1 MFKLFKK
8 DNFAKIFF
16 HDIKNKL
23 LTIKF
28 NLYIILNKKLP
39 EEKKEDLLEKVA
51 ITTDQAIDMIQ
62 DFLDFEK
69 YKASKFLKHETFD
82 LAQLVGEIVE
92 ELELDAQ
99 RANVKI
105 LYVKPKEKLMIKA
118 NREWIKKALLN
129 IIHNSIKYN
138 KENGRVFISFHV
150 EKKGYMLIIK
160 DTGVG
165 IPQEQKEK
173 IFKKYFSSDNK
184 TGTGLGLNMAKVVIE
199 SHGGTIVFESEEN
212 KGSVFYIFLPKISKK
227 IKIKYLSL
235 AFAVFT
241 MTGFFLFDYFYC
253 LIPQQVKYAYSGDL
267 QIIKLENGV
276 IAKAKIEDKFK
287 LKAYKNIWGT
297 RTRTAFYLQKS
308 DMTIDTNH
316 QPVKVYT
323 PKTSFSNIG
332 TQFETISKTK
342 ETAVSVYKGAIKNNK
357 FKVAK
362 NEGLIVA
369 KTAKKEP
376 LPLKIEIVKTIQK
389 PFEIIVMWQSQYKN
403 FKLTASMDKDF
414 KNPPIY
420 EYTTKTKKFIF
431 KNIND
436 GIWYLSIQA
445 EKDNL
450 YSLPKIVKFLSL
462 INYHKALKAYKNSDY
477 DNAIKY
483 LEISI
488 STINKADFRPYY
500 LLGKI
505 LSTSN
510 LKKAL
515 KMAKTAFEITPN
527 EQTAALYAKL
537 LYNSQNYL
545 LVTKLFSKG
554 FKNPNIYR
562 YVALSYYKLNDY
574 KKAKQYIYKTLEE
587 NPNDNELKT
596 ILQKMQNNPL
606 IKQFL

>member
-1 MFKLFKK
+1 MFNLFKK
-8 DNFAKIFF
+8 ENFAKIFY

-39 EEKKEDLLEKVA
+39 EEKKEELLQKVA
-51 ITTDQAIDMIQ
+51 VTTDQAIDMIQ

-69 YKASKFLKHETFD
+69 YKSSKFLKHETFD
-82 LAQLVGEIVE
+82 LGQLVEEIVE
-92 ELELDAQ
+92 ELEIDAQ

-105 LYVKPKEKLMIKA
+105 LYVKPQEKLLIKA
-118 NREWIKKALLN
+118 NREWLKKALLN

-138 KENGRVFISFHV
+138 KENGRVFISFHI

-212 KGSVFYIFLPKISKK
+212 KGSVFYIFLPKVSKK
-227 IKIKYLSL
+227 IKIKHLSL
-235 AFAVFT
+235 AFAAIT
-241 MTGFFLFDYFYC
+241 LTGFFLYDYFYC
-253 LIPQQVKYAYSGDL
+253 LIPQKVKYAYSGDI

-276 IAKAKIEDKFK
+276 IAKAKIDDKFK

-308 DMTIDTNH
+308 DITIDTNH

-332 TQFETISKTK
+332 TQFETVSQTK
-342 ETAVSVYKGAIKNNK
+342 ETAVSVYKGAIKNK
-357 FKVAK
+357 QLMVEQ
-362 NEGLIVA
+362 NEGLIVE
-369 KTAKKEP
+369 KTPKKEP
-376 LPLKIEIVKTIQK
+376 LPYPVKNIQALQKPLEIV
-389 PFEIIVMWQSQYKN
+389 VMWQSRYDN
-403 FKLTASMDKDF
+403 FKLLAAMDKQF

-420 EYTTKTKKFIF
+420 EYTTNTKKFIF
-431 KNIND
+431 KNLND
-436 GIWYLSIQA
+436 GIWYISIQA
-445 EKDNL
+445 QKDNL
-450 YSLPKIVKFLSL
+450 FSIPQTIKVLSL
-462 INYHKALKAYKNSDY
+462 INYNKALKAYKNQNMN
-477 DNAIKY
+477 NAIKY

-500 LLGKI
+500 LLAKI
-505 LSTSN
+505 LSSSD
-510 LKKAL
+510 LKKATEI
-515 KMAKTAFEITPN
+515 AKTAYEITPN
-527 EQTAALYAKL
+527 EQTAALYAKI
-537 LYNSQNYL
+537 LYNSQKYKE
-545 LVTKLFSKG
+545 VIQKFSNKY
-554 FKNPNIYR
+554 KNPNVLR
-562 YVALSYYKLNDY
+562 YLGLSYYKLKDY
-574 KKAKQYIYKTLEE
+574 KNAKKYIYKTLEE
-587 NPNDNELKT
+587 NPNDNELKN
-596 ILQKMQNNPL
+596 ILQKMQTNPL

>member
-8 DNFAKIFF
+8 ENFAKIFF

-39 EEKKEDLLEKVA
+39 EEKKEDLLQKVA
-51 ITTDQAIDMIQ
+51 LTTDQTIDMIQ

-82 LAQLVGEIVE
+82 LAELVEEIID

-105 LYVKPKEKLMIKA
+105 LYVKPKEKLTIKA

-138 KENGRVFISFHV
+138 KENGRVFVSFHV
-150 EKKGYMLIIK
+150 EKKGYMIIIK

-199 SHGGTIVFESEEN
+199 SHGGTIVFESEEK
-212 KGSVFYIFLPKISKK
+212 KGSVFYIFLPKTSKK

-235 AFAVFT
+235 ALAAFT
-241 MTGFFLFDYFYC
+241 ITGFFLFDYFYC
-253 LIPQQVKYAYSGDL
+253 LIPQQVKYAYSGDM
-267 QIIKLENGV
+267 QIIQLENGV
-276 IAKAKIEDKFK
+276 IAKAKIDDKFK

-323 PKTSFSNIG
+323 PKTSFTNIG
-332 TQFETISKTK
+332 TEFETVSKTK
-342 ETAVSVYKGAIKNNK
+342 TTAVSVYKGAIKNKN

-362 NEGLIVA
+362 NEGLVVA

-376 LPLKIEIVKTIQK
+376 LPTPVHNIKTIQK
-389 PFEIIVMWQSQYKN
+389 PFEIIVMWQSEYKN
-403 FKLTASMDKDF
+403 FKLIASMDKGF

-420 EYTTKTKKFIF
+420 EYSTNTKKFIF
-431 KNIND
+431 KNLND
-436 GIWYLSIQA
+436 GIWYISIQS
-445 EKDNL
+445 EKENL
-450 YSLPKIVKFLSL
+450 YSLPKITKVLSL
-462 INYHKALKAYKNSDY
+462 INYNKALKAYKNNDT

-483 LEISI
+483 LEISL
-488 STINKADFRPYY
+488 STIKKADYKPYY
-500 LLGKI
+500 LFGKI
-505 LSTSN
+505 LSTTN
-510 LKKAL
+510 IKKAL
-515 KMAKTAFEITPN
+515 KLAQIAYEIKAN
-527 EQTAALYAKL
+527 EKTAALYAKL
-537 LYNSQNYL
+537 LYKNKNFQKVVN
-545 LVTKLFSKG
+545 LFSKG
-554 FKNPNIYR
+554 YNNPEINK
-562 YVALSYYKLNDY
+562 YVALSYYKLHKY
-574 KKAKQYIYKTLEE
+574 KKSKIYIYKTLEE
-587 NPNDNELKT
+587 NPNDNELKQL
-596 ILQKMQNNPL
+596 LQKMQNNPL